1 MADIPQ
7 WQDFYNKFQQD
18 HKAQFGIGIDRP
30 WNADP
35 DAARAKQIIDASYV
49 QAVQDYN
56 QQTGAN
62 IQPDPTVL
70 GVDAQPNEFIA
81 KPKKG
86 GLLGGFGNWFEDNV
100 TKPIQ
105 GETGNILGTAAAFLT
120 GMNYLPA
127 LLPSAEVAA
136 LPASQVGALTNAGGA
151 LTEAAT
157 TGGMLS
163 PLEAASVGSFAPVA
177 STVAGG
183 GMEAIT
189 PGMIDWATS
198 GLSSFGTP
206 AAIDA
211 AAATNYAGLLGEA
224 TVGGGGVSGM
234 FNTALDFAKSNPNLV
249 STGMNL
255 AGGLLQGKSASDAA
269 RTQAYAQIRAAQIA
283 ADAAK
288 FRPVGVTTNFGKSQ
302 FGYDANGNLTS
313 AGYQLS
319 PQLQDQQKRLMD
331 ASGGMLDQFTGS
343 QAATAPMSQAAT
355 TAMKLGNQYLQTSPQ
370 QQAAKYMADQ
380 QALLATGRE
389 RDAAQ
394 MLAGEQAR
402 GTYGLSVG
410 GTSTGMMGANP
421 RLEAMYNAQR
431 QQDLALAA
439 QATQGGMDYAKFGM
453 GLVGSGG
460 DMQRSMYDTQRA
472 AYAPYQTAIGGAQ
485 TLEGLGQNAL
495 TLGMDLGG
503 KVTSGNAAGGL
514 LTARGIE
521 GAASTMQ
528 PANAYN
534 PWADLMSGG
543 GRAMQQ
549 YTAQQTPQQP
559 MMFNP
564 YTGVRLGGV

>member
-157 TGGMLS
+157 AGGLLS

-198 GLSSFGTP
+198 GLGSFGTP

-224 TVGGGGVSGM
+224 TVGGGVSGM

-269 RTQAYAQIRAAQIA
+269 RTQADAQIRAAQIA

>member
-136 LPASQVGALTNAGGA
+136 LPASQVGALTNAGGS

-157 TGGMLS
+157 AGGLLS

-198 GLSSFGTP
+198 GLGSFGTP

-224 TVGGGGVSGM
+224 TVGGGVSGM

-269 RTQAYAQIRAAQIA
+269 RTQADAQIRAAQIA

-288 FRPVGVTTNFGKSQ
+288 FRPVGVTTNFGQSK
-302 FGYDANGNLTS
+302 FGYDQNGNLTS

>member
-157 TGGMLS
+157 AGGMLS

-224 TVGGGGVSGM
+224 TAGGGVGGM

-269 RTQAYAQIRAAQIA
+269 RTQADAQIRAAQIA

-564 YTGVRLGGV
+564 YTGVKL

>member
-224 TVGGGGVSGM
+224 TAGGGVGGM

-269 RTQAYAQIRAAQIA
+269 RTQADAQIRAAQIA

-288 FRPVGVTTNFGKSQ
+288 FRPVGVTTNFGQSK
-302 FGYDANGNLTS
+302 FGYDQNGNLTS
-313 AGYQLS
+313 AGYTLS
-319 PQLQDQQKRLMD
+319 PQLQDQQNRLMA
-331 ASGGMLDQFTGS
+331 ASGGMLDQFTGV
-343 QAATAPMSQAAT
+343 QAATAPMGQAAT
-355 TAMKLGNQYLQTSPQ
+355 NAMTLGNQYLQTSPQ

-472 AYAPYQTAIGGAQ
+472 AYTPYQTAIGGAQ

-503 KVTSGNAAGGL
+503 KVTSGNADGGL